1 MDNSQRLTQAKQRMD
16 TLSGLPD
23 QTLAQGRTDVGD
35 SLTGRV
41 TYTWDFARDRDTK
54 SLTFYYQYVDIDG
67 TGHREVLPN
76 KVIVAMFNA
85 YSRLIKKSRSLSAKE
100 RIAKAK
106 AEGTYK
112 APNFK
117 KNKREVK

>member
-1 MDNSQRLTQAKQRMD
+1 MDNDTRLERTKRKMD
-16 TLSGLPD
+16 SLDGLPD
-23 QTLAQGRTDVGD
+23 SQLAKGRTDVGD

-54 SLTFYYQYVDIDG
+54 SLTLYYQYVDLDG

-76 KVIVAMFNA
+76 KVIQAVFNA

-100 RIAKAK
+100 RIQKAK
-106 AEGTYK
+106 ANGTYK
-112 APNFK
+112 SPTPP
-117 KNKREVK
+117 KRTAK